1 MGWLVGVLD
10 CGGRKY
16 SYACLML
23 GAGLGGKDARE
34 AVQKIFRDSG
44 ML

>member
-1 MGWLVGVLD
+1 
-10 CGGRKY
+10 
-16 SYACLML
+16 ML
-23 GAGLGGKDARE
+23 GAGVGGKDARE